1 MKALQT
7 LGGWWYCR
15 DGSRTHDSHLI
26 SLRVDLMSTNLAS
39 KWEGTPELRRRGARL
54 QLASHLKLYIL
65 HPTYE
70 KKLLQ
75 KTIRT
80 SHQPATQVQMT
91 GDSVTRDTLKKNA
104 SVVEMA
110 ISELGCRVGVDVI
123 TVHIRAF
130 YELMQLEAS
139 SRDLINASCYH

>member
-1 MKALQT
+1 
-7 LGGWWYCR
+7 
-15 DGSRTHDSHLI
+15 
-26 SLRVDLMSTNLAS
+26 
-39 KWEGTPELRRRGARL
+39 
-54 QLASHLKLYIL
+54 
-65 HPTYE
+65 
-70 KKLLQ
+70 
-75 KTIRT
+75 
-80 SHQPATQVQMT
+80 MT